1 MLRHW
6 PTLRYRRML
15 GCADVGLAGRDR
27 RVSAGPVIA
36 EPHET
41 LVRPVIAERQETV
54 VFVQLI
60 RVDQTGSPVGF
71 YSGHHR
77 GQRCLLIPVIPRTG
91 RARAHGYVRACLR
104 RRPRVGAQLGLRVR
118 QRLMRQVPG
127 VGTAP
132 QLGPGLR
139 SVLSRLLELAFT
151 GVPGLGLSGVLGL
164 AFTGVPGLGLTGVLG
179 LAFTGV
185 PGLAALG
192 LRLWPR
198 GPRTGRAATRRCA
211 PTVVLPSRPVLSHD
225 PVHFPD
231 DSLNALT

>member
-27 RVSAGPVIA
+27 RAPAGPVIA

-41 LVRPVIAERQETV
+41 LVRPVIAERQETF

-60 RVDQTGSPVGF
+60 RVDQTSSPVGF

-77 GQRCLLIPVIPRTG
+77 GQRRLLIPVIPRTG
-91 RARAHGYVRACLR
+91 RARAYGYVRACLR
-104 RRPRVGAQLGLRVR
+104 RGPRVGAQLGLRVR

-132 QLGPGLR
+132 GLGQGLR
-139 SVLSRLLELAFT
+139 SVLSRLLELA
-151 GVPGLGLSGVLGL
+151 L
-164 AFTGVPGLGLTGVLG
+164 TGVPGLGLTGVLG
-179 LAFTGV
+179 LAHPGV
-185 PGLAALG
+185 PGLAGLG
-192 LRLWPR
+192 TRLWPR
-198 GPRTGRAATRRCA
+198 GPPAGRAAPRRCA

-225 PVHFPD
+225 PVHPPD
-231 DSLNALT
+231 DSLNAFT

>member
-27 RVSAGPVIA
+27 RAPAGPVIA

-60 RVDQTGSPVGF
+60 RVDQTSSPVGF

-77 GQRCLLIPVIPRTG
+77 GQRRLLIPVIPRTG
-91 RARAHGYVRACLR
+91 RARAYGYVRACLR
-104 RRPRVGAQLGLRVR
+104 RGPRVGAQLGLRVR

-132 QLGPGLR
+132 GLGQGLR
-139 SVLSRLLELAFT
+139 SVLSRLLELA
-151 GVPGLGLSGVLGL
+151 L
-164 AFTGVPGLGLTGVLG
+164 TGVPGLGLTGVLG
-179 LAFTGV
+179 LALPGV
-185 PGLAALG
+185 PGLAGLG
-192 LRLWPR
+192 TRLWPR
-198 GPRTGRAATRRCA
+198 GPPAGGAAPRRCA

-225 PVHFPD
+225 PVHPPD
-231 DSLNALT
+231 DSLNAFT

>member
-1 MLRHW
+1 
-6 PTLRYRRML
+6 
-15 GCADVGLAGRDR
+15 
-27 RVSAGPVIA
+27 
-36 EPHET
+36 
-41 LVRPVIAERQETV
+41 
-54 VFVQLI
+54 
-60 RVDQTGSPVGF
+60 
-71 YSGHHR
+71 
-77 GQRCLLIPVIPRTG
+77 
-91 RARAHGYVRACLR
+91 
-104 RRPRVGAQLGLRVR
+104 
-118 QRLMRQVPG
+118 MRQVPG